1 MKKILSAFIIK
12 IKSYFLFVSCV
23 AAMINIII
31 LTCFAISAAYAG
43 PVFSVT
49 SDNELLSDVLAK
61 VSKSAGYKIEIT
73 KGYKNKS
80 LSVSLKKVAI
90 EKKLREI
97 MRVVEEPNYALVV
110 NDRVKKVEIIIFDT
124 ALSGQKGGSGTY
136 VGTKANF
143 HKRGESAYGRALVD
157 VSSKRAEH
165 QEEASKVDIAPPVV
179 DIAPPEIEILPPD

>member
-31 LTCFAISAAYAG
+31 MTCFAISAAYAG

-90 EKKLREI
+90 EKGLREI

>member
-90 EKKLREI
+90 EKGLREI

-136 VGTKANF
+136 VCTKANF

-179 DIAPPEIEILPPD
+179 DIAHPEIEILPPD

>member
-31 LTCFAISAAYAG
+31 MTCFAISAAYAG

-90 EKKLREI
+90 EKGLREI

-165 QEEASKVDIAPPVV
+165 QDEASKVDIAPPVV

>member
-90 EKKLREI
+90 EKGLREI

-179 DIAPPEIEILPPD
+179 DIAHPEIEILPPD

>member
-61 VSKSAGYKIEIT
+61 VSDSAGYKIEIT

-90 EKKLREI
+90 EKGLREI

>member
-31 LTCFAISAAYAG
+31 MTCFAISAAYAG

-90 EKKLREI
+90 EKGLREI

-179 DIAPPEIEILPPD
+179 DIAHPEIEILPPD

>member
-31 LTCFAISAAYAG
+31 MTCFAISAAYAG

-49 SDNELLSDVLAK
+49 SNNELLSDVLAK

-73 KGYKNKS
+73 KGFKNKS

-90 EKKLREI
+90 EKGLREI

-179 DIAPPEIEILPPD
+179 DIAHPEIEILPPD

>member
-49 SDNELLSDVLAK
+49 SNNELLSDVLAK

-90 EKKLREI
+90 EKGLREI

>member
-49 SDNELLSDVLAK
+49 SDNELLSDVFAK

-90 EKKLREI
+90 EKGLREI

>member
-90 EKKLREI
+90 EKGLREI

-124 ALSGQKGGSGTY
+124 ALTERKRGSGTY
-136 VGTKANF
+136 IGTKADF
-143 HKRGESAYGRALVD
+143 HKREESAYGRELVD
-157 VSSKRAEH
+157 VRSERAEH
-165 QEEASKVDIAPPVV
+165 PGVESEVDIAPPVV

>member
-1 MKKILSAFIIK
+1 MEIMLKVFFNKS
-12 IKSYFLFVSCV
+12 KSYFLFVSCV
-23 AAMINIII
+23 TAMINIII
-31 LTCFAISAAYAG
+31 LTCFAISASYAG

-73 KGYKNKS
+73 KGFKNKS

-90 EKKLREI
+90 EKGLREI

-124 ALSGQKGGSGTY
+124 ALSGQKGGSGSY
-136 VGTKANF
+136 VGTKADF
-143 HKRGESAYGRALVD
+143 HKRGAVRIWPGVGGCALEK
-157 VSSKRAEH
+157 S
-165 QEEASKVDIAPPVV
+165 
-179 DIAPPEIEILPPD
+179 